1 LYEIAGI
8 GERKA
13 ELYGQEILNAI
24 EQFRKG
30 ARAAR
35 VESAAR
41 PVDETLRLLR
51 EGRSLEEIA
60 QIRGR
65 QLSTVVNAVADLLE
79 AGEVE
84 FQPAWV
90 SAEKQAVIKAACA
103 RAGLE
108 RLKPVK
114 DILPPEIS
122 YDEIRLVV
130 AWLRREDAAAKK
142 NVPA

>member
-1 LYEIAGI
+1 
-8 GERKA
+8 
-13 ELYGQEILNAI
+13 
-24 EQFRKG
+24 
-30 ARAAR
+30 
-35 VESAAR
+35 
-41 PVDETLRLLR
+41 LLR